1 MKIVNLKKLV
11 RRLID
16 KPINKILVSL
26 VSYMAGNG
34 TDTAKVITALRNK
47 RICSYQSKLLKKYL
61 KHPKKHLTLEID
73 KLDFTASYNRKAT
86 KFIKSITCKSKGLL
100 KVSPMLQPH
109 ITVEAVRMDG
119 VNRVFKKGQKD
130 RPHYILKFEVRVK
143 GKPEA
148 VLSIYLADGS
158 KSNYKGLRFC
168 FNPRHF
174 SELELAAA
182 FNHIYK
188 VLGGA
193 EYNIMIAKAIV
204 TRVDVA
210 VNLPGV
216 SSLFLLFMPP
226 HGNSHLSTC
235 YPEAEDAICET
246 LYIGPFPKE
255 DDFDRTR
262 KSKYRIYC
270 WLLNKLNSGCKLNV
284 SEHTVAARLEYEL
297 NCWDNQRGLML
308 TNLNDALV
316 KLDSL
321 RIIDPLD
328 FHHIP
333 EKWHRELL
341 VNKTIINIRRR
352 LHHLKSRL
360 NKHNGF
366 NLLSLNSRW
375 TAQEQTKALIEVKSI
390 LVAPKSKLKEFSDE
404 A

>member
-1 MKIVNLKKLV
+1 MKIVDLEKVVQK
-11 RRLID
+11 LID
-16 KPINKILVSL
+16 KPINKTLVSL
-26 VSYMAGNG
+26 VSYMSGNG
-34 TDTAKVITALRNK
+34 TGKAKFIKALRNK

-61 KHPKKHLTLEID
+61 KHPKKYLTLEID
-73 KLDFTASYNRKAT
+73 KLDFTVSYNRKAT
-86 KFIKSITCKSKGLL
+86 KFIKAITCKSKGLL
-100 KVSPMLQPH
+100 QVSPSLQPF
-109 ITVEAVRMDG
+109 ITVEAVRLDAI
-119 VNRVFKKGQKD
+119 NKACHKDQKN

-148 VLSIYLADGS
+148 VLSIHLADGS
-158 KSNYKGLRFC
+158 KSDYKGLRFS

-174 SELELAAA
+174 SALELAAV
-182 FNHIYK
+182 FSHIYK
-188 VLGGA
+188 VLGA
-193 EYNIMIAKAIV
+193 VEYNNVMAKARV

-210 VNLPGV
+210 VNLPGI
-216 SSLFLLFMPP
+216 SSVFLLFMPP
-226 HGNSHLSTC
+226 HGNSQHSTC
-235 YPEAEDAICET
+235 YPETEGAICET
-246 LYIGPFPKE
+246 LYIGPFPKD

-270 WLLNKLNSGCKLNV
+270 WLLNKLKSGCELNI

-316 KLDSL
+316 KLDCL
-321 RIIDPLD
+321 QIIDPLD

-341 VNKTIINIRRR
+341 VNKSISNIRKR
-352 LHHLKSRL
+352 LSPIKKKL

-366 NLLSLNSRW
+366 NLLALNSRW
-375 TAQEQTKALIEVKSI
+375 TAQEQAKALTELKCI
-390 LVAPKSKLKEFSDE
+390 LTAPKSMFKELSDE